1 MEIEIGDRLLSKGGD
16 WHEVLR
22 VDGPGHV
29 QTTNGVWSAQHNGE
43 TKSQSVIW
51 LFTGYSLAK
60 VSGEEIPK
68 LYTDRLAAFT
78 QENILERMP
87 PYPINGLELGDGK
100 TEAEDVLIEKVWHG
114 AIDEMIRVM
123 DSLIPKRH

>member
-1 MEIEIGDRLLSKGGD
+1 MEIKTGDRLLSKGGD
-16 WHEVLR
+16 WHEALK
-22 VDGPGHV
+22 VDGPGHI

-43 TKSQSVIW
+43 TKSGSVIW
-51 LFTGYSLAK
+51 LFTGDSLAI

-87 PYPINGLELGDGK
+87 PYPVRKLEAGGGK
-100 TEAEDVLIEKVWHG
+100 SEEEEALVEKGWHG

-123 DSLIPKRH
+123 NSLTPGT